1 MGAAG
6 GGAGRPVAD
15 LLFEEGYRFEFHQ
28 AVRLLEILRPD
39 AAPLG
44 EGSDAAAEV
53 VRFRSHVGLGFP
65 AADVV
70 QVSRPDGEDAPAE
83 MAVAFLGAAGGL
95 SPLPRPFTELVLE
108 RTARG
113 DTALRDFL
121 DIFNHRLVSLM
132 YRVRKKH
139 RVGLATVP
147 PEDTGLAEH
156 LYALMGLGTP
166 GLRGRLGV
174 DDRSL
179 LAYAGLLAQRPRSAV
194 ALRQML
200 SDHFGVAV
208 DVEQLRG
215 RWLALDEDQRTRIG
229 RLGENHE
236 LGGGATLGGRVWDQ
250 QGTFELRV
258 GPLSLEAFRDFLPPG
273 TAFGP
278 LCELARFHAGTE
290 LDFSV
295 RLVLRA
301 AEVPASRLGDAGGTR
316 LGWTSW
322 LKTRQRVT
330 DGEVRLL
337 SPWSG

>member
-6 GGAGRPVAD
+6 GEAGRPVAEA
-15 LLFEEGYRFEFHQ
+15 LFEEGFRFEFHQ

-44 EGSDAAAEV
+44 EGSDASAEAV
-53 VRFRSHVGLGFP
+53 KFRSRVGLDFP

-70 QVSRPDGEDAPAE
+70 QVSRPDGDGAPAE

-108 RTARG
+108 RTAKR

-121 DIFNHRLVSLM
+121 DVFNHRLVSLM

-139 RVGLATVP
+139 RVGLATVS
-147 PEDTGLAEH
+147 PEETGLAEH

-194 ALRQML
+194 ALEQML
-200 SDHFGVAV
+200 ADYFGAAV
-208 DVEQLRG
+208 EVEQLRG
-215 RWLALDEDQRTRIG
+215 RWLTLDEDQRTRIG
-229 RLGENHE
+229 RPGENHE
-236 LGGGATLGGRVWDQ
+236 LGAGAVLGGRVWEQ
-250 QGTFELRV
+250 QGAFELRV
-258 GPLSLEAFRDFLPPG
+258 GPLSLDRFRDFLPPG

-278 LCELARFHAGTE
+278 LCELTRFQAGTE

-301 AEVPASRLGDAGGTR
+301 AEVPASRLGGGGATR

-322 LKTRQRVT
+322 LKTRPAGA
-330 DGEVRLL
+330 DGQVRL
-337 SPWSG
+337 SPR